1 MTASDLAT
9 AGFIDQYMRAILARL
24 EQLVPAPKAAE
35 AEVVL
40 YSIQKLAQ
48 VLDVHPETVRLWLT
62 KGKRTREGKLI
73 KLQAYKFTSEPR
85 IPWPA
90 ALAYERGEDFDL
102 ASLPA
107 PVLLPPAELLPA
119 PLPKLDTP
127 AAPPGVLRVA

>member
-1 MTASDLAT
+1 MLFRRHNNRQTIIS
-9 AGFIDQYMRAILARL
+9 AGMI
-24 EQLVPAPKAAE
+24 
-35 AEVVL
+35 
-40 YSIQKLAQ
+40 SN
-48 VLDVHPETVRLWLT
+48 
-62 KGKRTREGKLI
+62 
-73 KLQAYKFTSEPR
+73 SEFM

-90 ALAYERGEDFDL
+90 LLAYERGEDFDL